1 MAFIPKDG
9 GSKRPPADDSRAVSE
24 ARLPHP
30 GLLQILPAVVCAGE
44 TTDNANRVHH
54 PCQSHH
60 EDKDRQM
67 DRLKGKGESKAE
79 GT

>member
-9 GSKRPPADDSRAVSE
+9 GSKRPPADDSRAVPE

-54 PCQSHH
+54 HARVTVRTRT
-60 EDKDRQM
+60 DRWT
-67 DRLKGKGESKAE
+67 D
-79 GT
+79 